1 MVQSQKKIDVTV
13 IGGGMIV
20 NDQLLPSLY
29 HLQRIGVINTLHV
42 CDQSTQSLR
51 SLAESPELARNFP
64 GQKFVASPP
73 LNEPPEKKNPNL
85 FKDVLAKMPPYNTV
99 VVALPDHLHY
109 MAVKEAL
116 SRNQHV
122 LCVKPLV
129 LKYEQTAE
137 IERDAYEKGLFVGI
151 EYHKRFDR
159 RSLVAKRRYAL
170 GHFGKFILG
179 DAKLFEPYY
188 YRRTNFQNWFL
199 AENTD
204 PFVYVGCHYVDLA
217 YFITGLKPVQVS
229 VVGVREKFP
238 NGNVGFLWSNGRI
251 IYENGAIL
259 TISNGLGYPDAAA
272 GSNEQ
277 CLTMFFE
284 GDGKTGYLKHNDQF
298 RGVEY
303 SYMENLGPSGQQFAY
318 VNPDY
323 FQFVPWEGIG
333 FKPVGYG
340 YDSVAASVSAI
351 ARIVNDTHQLEKD
364 AALKRRQEILKEIDA
379 KGVIATPANASINE
393 LVTEAARYSI
403 LHEGI
408 AVSIEYSPRPHVILP
423 KDDSKKVN

>member
-1 MVQSQKKIDVTV
+1 MAQLQEKIDVTV
-13 IGGGMIV
+13 VGGGMIV

-29 HLQRIGVINTLHV
+29 HLQRLGVINNLQI

-51 SLAESPELARNFP
+51 SLAESSEFARNFP
-64 GQKFVASPP
+64 GQKFIASPP
-73 LNEPPEKKNPNL
+73 LNEPPEKKNPDL
-85 FKDVLAKMPPYNTV
+85 FKEVLAKMPPYNAV

-116 SRNQHV
+116 SRNQHI

-137 IERDAYEKGLFVGI
+137 IEREAFKKGLFVGI

-159 RSLVAKRRYAL
+159 RALIAKRRYAQ
-170 GHFGKFILG
+170 GHFGTFILG
-179 DAKLFEPYY
+179 EAKLFEPYY
-188 YRRTNFQNWFL
+188 YRKSNFQNWFL

-229 VVGVREKFP
+229 VIGVRGKFP

-259 TISNGLGYPDAAA
+259 TVSNGLGYPDAAA

-277 CLTMFFE
+277 CMTMFFE
-284 GDGKTGYLKHNDQF
+284 GEGKTGYLKHNDQF

-303 SYMENLGPSGQQFAY
+303 GYIENLGPSGQQFAY

-323 FQFVPWEGIG
+323 LQFVPWEGAG

-340 YDSVAASVSAI
+340 YDSVAASISTI
-351 ARIVNDTHQLEKD
+351 ARITNDTQQLEKD
-364 AALKRRQEILKEIDA
+364 AALKRRQDILKEIDV
-379 KGVIATPANASINE
+379 KGVIATPANAYINE

-403 LHEGI
+403 LHDGLAVGI
-408 AVSIEYSPRPHVILP
+408 QYKPRPHIILP
-423 KDDSKKVN
+423 ANETK